1 MFYFW
6 LSLGTQLLLLVSTT
20 HPPKLST
27 MAPKSRRVEQHA
39 SNKAEANAIST
50 DKLKLQKGKDLS
62 EEWVLAAYTRLVNYT
77 EKKTGL
83 AKVTKSNELKAIV
96 ARHPILVEKIAAKEA
111 PLVPHVV
118 ATPTSNTSGRK
129 QCKAQT

>member
-1 MFYFW
+1 
-6 LSLGTQLLLLVSTT
+6 
-20 HPPKLST
+20 
-27 MAPKSRRVEQHA
+27 MAPKSRRVEEHA
-39 SNKAEANAIST
+39 SSKAEANAIST

-83 AKVTKSNELKAIV
+83 AKVTKANELKDIV

-111 PLVPHVV
+111 PPVPQVV
-118 ATPTSNTSGRK
+118 ATPTQTRQAANSAKRK
-129 QCKAQT
+129 REKDAAKKDEATRATAA